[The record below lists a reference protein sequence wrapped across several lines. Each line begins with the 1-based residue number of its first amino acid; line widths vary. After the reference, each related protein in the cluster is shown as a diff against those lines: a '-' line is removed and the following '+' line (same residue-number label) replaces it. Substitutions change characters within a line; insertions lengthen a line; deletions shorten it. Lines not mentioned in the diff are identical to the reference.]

1 MSTMSAIM
9 MANLIEKKNSEGRIY
24 MPNKCNNCRNYVM
37 IFSPILKKKIMT
49 CKLTKRNVGCKG
61 NYKEK

>member
-1 MSTMSAIM
+1 
-9 MANLIEKKNSEGRIY
+9 MAS
-24 MPNKCNNCRNYVM
+24 KCDTCMNYVM